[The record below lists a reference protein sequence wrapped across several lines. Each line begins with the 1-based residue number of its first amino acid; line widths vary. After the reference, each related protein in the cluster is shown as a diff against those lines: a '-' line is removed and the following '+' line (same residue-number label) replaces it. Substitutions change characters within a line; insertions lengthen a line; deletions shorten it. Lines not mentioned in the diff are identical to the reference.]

1 MLESIIVFTLVSG
14 GIYALLALGFSLIF
28 GVARVLNLAHTA
40 FFMLAAYGM
49 FYLVSEEIGI
59 GLGNIPSIII
69 TVVVVTLLGLVS
81 YKLFIDRIREHHAAV
96 LLLTIALA
104 LVIQEVLLWRFQ
116 GDVRGIP
123 SLIPGFTE
131 ILGIRVLNQY
141 LLTLGMVA
149 VVIIIVWLFLSKT
162 KMGIAIRATAND
174 PEIANLMGISVSR
187 ILLITMGL
195 ATALAAVA
203 GVVVAP
209 LWPLRPIMWGSPLM
223 MIMVIVVLGGL
234 GSIKGS
240 IIGAFIIGFVATVV
254 SLDPFRVLGGGGP
267 YLNVTFVLLAMVI
280 VLVVRPAGLFGTIFE
295 EERL

>member
-49 FYLVSEEIGI
+49 FYLVSEEMGI

>member
-1 MLESIIVFTLVSG
+1 MLESIIVFTMVSG

-49 FYLVSEEIGI
+49 FYLVSEEMGI

-141 LLTLGMVA
+141 LLTLVMVA

-203 GVVVAP
+203 GVVVSP

-240 IIGAFIIGFVATVV
+240 IIGAFIIGFVSTVV